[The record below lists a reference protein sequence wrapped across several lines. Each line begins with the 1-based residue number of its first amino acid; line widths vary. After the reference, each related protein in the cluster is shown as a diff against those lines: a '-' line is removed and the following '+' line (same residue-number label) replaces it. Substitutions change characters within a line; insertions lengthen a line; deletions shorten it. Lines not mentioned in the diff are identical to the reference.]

1 MRATEATLYDIRAGA
16 AWITL
21 NRPESRNALSPLL
34 MTELEAHLREANDDP
49 EVRCIVI
56 TGSGAAFC
64 VGADLKNYDVSK
76 PRAGPTFP
84 EILTLIVDSP
94 KPVIAA
100 VNGAAFGGGLG
111 LVGAADIVVAAT
123 DAVFS
128 FSEVR
133 VGVIPAIIS
142 VVCVPKLGVN
152 QATKLFLTGERFN
165 GARAVELGLA
175 HRAVDAVELH
185 TAVQEQ
191 VDAIKLGSPKR
202 YFASARRWR
211 DARRSLDPSQR
222 PSGKW
227 KIGAGECSPVPMVKK
242 EWPRFVR
249 SVGRHGPLSPDI

>member
-152 QATKLFLTGERFN
+152 QATKLFLTGEQFN

-191 VDAIKLGSPKR
+191 VDAIKLGSPK
-202 YFASARRWR
+202 AISECKALARRAAEPGPLAEAFREMEDWS
-211 DARRSLDPSQR
+211 RRMFAGPDGQEGMAAFREKRR
-222 PSGKW
+222 PSW
-227 KIGAGECSPVPMVKK
+227 TA
-242 EWPRFVR
+242 
-249 SVGRHGPLSPDI
+249 